1 MTEDRIMTLHPEVGK
16 KGVNIEQGKY
26 DQVKG
31 AILEALERSEG
42 MTFTQLMET
51 FEKELEGRFEG
62 SVDWY
67 VTTVKLDLERRGMVK
82 REGKSPQVVRLVV
95 EDGR

>member
-1 MTEDRIMTLHPEVGK
+1 MDEDRILTLHPEEGK
-16 KGVNIEQGKY
+16 KGVNIERRKY
-26 DQVKG
+26 EQVKG
-31 AILEALERSEG
+31 AILDALERSGG
-42 MTFTQLMET
+42 MTFTQLT
-51 FEKELEGRFEG
+51 QAVEKELEGHFEG
-62 SVDWY
+62 SVSWY